1 MAGAYTEQELL
12 EVHKKLKE
20 KQDSLEPYLT
30 LSIMASTLHFKS
42 INSVV
47 NVVDKL
53 VEMGLVEKVKHGRI
67 SKYRI
72 L

>member
-30 LSIMASTLHFKS
+30 LTIMASTLHFKS

-53 VEMGLVEKVKHGRI
+53 VEMGLVEKVQHGRI

>member
-1 MAGAYTEQELL
+1 MAGAYTEQELRV
-12 EVHKKLKE
+12 VHKKLKE

-30 LSIMASTLHFKS
+30 LNIMASTLHFKS

-53 VEMGLVEKVKHGRI
+53 VEMGLVEKVQHGRI